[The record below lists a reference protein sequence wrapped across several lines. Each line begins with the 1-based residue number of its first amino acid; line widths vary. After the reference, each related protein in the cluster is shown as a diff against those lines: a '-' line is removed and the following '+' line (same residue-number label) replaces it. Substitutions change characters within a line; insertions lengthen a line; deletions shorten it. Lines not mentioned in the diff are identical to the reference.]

1 MIIKQKCEGFIS
13 LAVGKTT
20 DDLRYKTGFKNLIVD
35 QGLNKAAS
43 TAINTLVTRCGVG
56 SSSGIP
62 TTSDTTLGQQVG
74 SYTPVVTSTYNHSS
88 GNPVWYTYGRFTYT
102 FPVGTVTGDL
112 REIGFFDS
120 SDNMFSHALIK
131 DGAGNPTAVTVLADE
146 QLFVTYEVRKYP
158 VETDQTGTFVLAI
171 NGVDTSFTYTARPAL
186 INTNTSSNYWY
197 GSHQL
202 GVDTN
207 TDNNSIIAYLVAY
220 ESQELG
226 TVTGTPTGTAV
237 AGSGTIDTY
246 IAGSFKSTLNCV
258 FDPAVANFTNGI
270 GSMVLNRGFQV
281 SFNPPIPKT
290 SDRRLVLPL
299 SVVYSRKE

>member
-13 LAVGKTT
+13 LAVGKTI
-20 DDLRYKTGFKNLIVD
+20 DNPRYKTEFKNLIVD
-35 QGLNKAAS
+35 QGLNNAAS
-43 TAINTLVTRCGVG
+43 TTINNLVIRCKVG
-56 SSSGIP
+56 SSYDIP

-88 GNPVWYTYGRFTYT
+88 GNPVWYTYGRYTYT

-131 DGAGNPTAVTVLADE
+131 DGAGNPTTVTVLADE

-158 VETDQTGTFVLAI
+158 LATDQTGTFVLSI
-171 NGVDTSFTYTARPAL
+171 NGIDTSFTYTARPAL
-186 INTNTSSNYWY
+186 INTTTSSDYWH
-197 GSHQL
+197 GSHRL

-207 TDNNSIIAYLVAY
+207 VVAY
-220 ESQELG
+220 ESQTLG

-246 IAGSFKSTLNCV
+246 TAGSFKSTLNCV
-258 FDPAVANFTNGI
+258 FDPSTANFTNGI
-270 GSMVLNRGFQV
+270 GSVMLCNGFQV
-281 SFNPPIPKT
+281 SFTPAIPKN

-299 SVVYSRKE
+299 STLYSRKE

>member
-13 LAVGKTT
+13 LVVGKTI
-20 DDLRYKTGFKNLIVD
+20 DNPRYKTEFKNLIVD
-35 QGLNKAAS
+35 QGLNNAAS
-43 TAINTLVTRCGVG
+43 TTIDNLVTKCGVG
-56 SSSGIP
+56 SSSDIP
-62 TTSDTTLGQQVG
+62 TTSDTALGQPVG
-74 SYTPVVTSTYNHSS
+74 GYTPVVTSTYNHSS

-102 FPVGTVTGDL
+102 FPVGAVTGDL

-120 SDNMFSHALIK
+120 SDNMFSHALLK
-131 DGAGNPTAVTVLADE
+131 DGAGNPTTITVLADE

-186 INTNTSSNYWY
+186 INTTTPSNYWY
-197 GSHQL
+197 GSHKL

-207 TDNNSIIAYLVAY
+207 IVAY
-220 ESQELG
+220 ESQTLG

-246 IAGSFKSTLNCV
+246 VAGSFKSTLNCI
-258 FDPAVANFTNGI
+258 FDPSVANFTNGI
-270 GSMVLNRGFQV
+270 GSMMLCNGFQV
-281 SFNPPIPKT
+281 SFDPAIPKN

-299 SVVYSRKE
+299 SIVYSRKE

>member
-13 LAVGKTT
+13 LAVGKTI
-20 DDLRYKTGFKNLIVD
+20 DNPRYKTEFKNIIVD
-35 QGLNKAAS
+35 QGLNNAAS
-43 TAINTLVTRCGVG
+43 TAINTLVTRCKVG
-56 SSSGIP
+56 SSSDIP
-62 TTSDTTLGQQVG
+62 TTSDTALGQQVG

-88 GNPVWYTYGRFTYT
+88 GNPVWYTYGRYTYT
-102 FPVGTVTGDL
+102 FPVEAVIGDL

-120 SDNMFSHALIK
+120 SDNMFSRALLK
-131 DGAGNPTAVTVLADE
+131 DGAGNPTTVTVLADE

-158 VETDQTGTFVLAI
+158 AETDQTGTFVLSI

-186 INTNTSSNYWY
+186 INTATASHYWH
-197 GSHQL
+197 GSHRL

-207 TDNNSIIAYLVAY
+207 VVAY
-220 ESQELG
+220 ESQTLG

-246 IAGSFKSTLNCV
+246 VTGSFKSTLNCV
-258 FDPAVANFTNGI
+258 FDPSVANFTNGI
-270 GSMVLNRGFQV
+270 GSMMLCNGFQV
-281 SFNPPIPKT
+281 SFNPVIPKT

-299 SVVYSRKE
+299 STIYSRKE

>member
-1 MIIKQKCEGFIS
+1 MKFTCEGIIS
-13 LAVGKTT
+13 IGVGKTI
-20 DDLRYKTGFKNLIVD
+20 DNPRYKTEFKNLIVD

-74 SYTPVVTSTYNHSS
+74 SYTPVITSTYNHSS

-102 FPVGTVTGDL
+102 FPVGAVTGDL

-120 SDNMFSHALIK
+120 SGSMFSHALIK
-131 DGAGNPTAVTVLADE
+131 DGTGNPTTVTILADE

-158 VETDQTGTFVLAI
+158 AETDQTGTFVLAI
-171 NGVDTSFTYTARPAL
+171 NGVDTSFSYTARPAL
-186 INTNTSSNYWY
+186 INTTISTNYWY

-207 TDNNSIIAYLVAY
+207 LDKYIVAY
-220 ESQELG
+220 ESQTLG
-226 TVTGTPTGTAV
+226 SVTGTPTGTAV

-246 IAGSFKSTLNCV
+246 VPDSFKSTLNCV
-258 FDPAVANFTNGI
+258 FDPSIANFTNGI
-270 GSMVLNRGFQV
+270 GSMMLCNGFQV
-281 SFNPPIPKT
+281 SFDPAIPKN

>member
-13 LAVGKTT
+13 LAVGKTIDST
-20 DDLRYKTGFKNLIVD
+20 RYKTEFKNLIVD
-35 QGLNKAAS
+35 QGLNNAAS
-43 TAINTLVTRCGVG
+43 TAINTLVTRCKVG
-56 SSSGIP
+56 SSSDIP
-62 TTSDTTLGQQVG
+62 TTSDTVLGQQVG
-74 SYTPVVTSTYNHSS
+74 GYTSVVTSFYNHSS

-120 SDNMFSHALIK
+120 SGNMFSHALIK
-131 DGAGNPTAVTVLADE
+131 DSAGNPTAVTVLADE

-158 VETDQTGTFVLAI
+158 AETDQTGTFILAI
-171 NGVDTSFTYTARPAL
+171 NGVDTSFSYVARPAL
-186 INTNTSSNYWY
+186 INTTISSNYWY
-197 GSHQL
+197 GSHRL

-207 TDNNSIIAYLVAY
+207 TDNNTIAYLVAY

-270 GSMVLNRGFQV
+270 GSMMLCNGFQV
-281 SFNPPIPKT
+281 SFDPAIPKN
-290 SDRRLVLPL
+290 SGRLLVLPL
-299 SVVYSRKE
+299 SILYSSKE

>member
-13 LAVGKTT
+13 LVVGKTI
-20 DDLRYKTGFKNLIVD
+20 DNPRYKTEFKNLIVD
-35 QGLNKAAS
+35 QGLNNAAS
-43 TAINTLVTRCGVG
+43 SAINNLVSRCKVG
-56 SSSGIP
+56 SSSDIP
-62 TTSDTTLGQQVG
+62 TTSDTALGQPVG
-74 SYTPVVTSTYNHSS
+74 GYTPVVTSTYNHSS

-102 FPVGTVTGDL
+102 FPAGSVTGDL

-120 SDNMFSHALIK
+120 SGNMFSHALIK
-131 DGAGNPTAVTVLADE
+131 DGAGNPTTVTVLADE

-158 VETDQTGTFVLAI
+158 VETDQTGTFVLTI

-186 INTNTSSNYWY
+186 INTTISTNYWY

-207 TDNNSIIAYLVAY
+207 LDKYIVAY
-220 ESQELG
+220 ETQTLG
-226 TVTGTPTGTAV
+226 SVTGTPTGTAV

-246 IAGSFKSTLNCV
+246 VAGSFKSTLNCV
-258 FDPAVANFTNGI
+258 FDPSVANFTNCI
-270 GSMVLNRGFQV
+270 GSIMLCNGFQV
-281 SFNPPIPKT
+281 SFDPAIPKN

-299 SVVYSRKE
+299 SIVYSRKE